1 MKTLY
6 DLLKDHSNLI
16 EEVEVT
22 DSKLRDLKSKIREV
36 EQEVFDRFAPKH
48 LLDLECVVKS
58 TEWSSS
64 ITQEKGYDSITENN
78 TFLVNY
84 IGGGYRKEFAKRKC
98 KIVGYSLIKIRNTG
112 EIVWQISAVVA
123 NKDGEFGKLH
133 IYSNIIDKTHLA
145 D

>member
-6 DLLKDHSNLI
+6 ELLKDHSNVTG
-16 EEVEVT
+16 EVKVT
-22 DSKLRDLKSKIREV
+22 ESKLLDLRSKIREV

-48 LLDLECVVKS
+48 LLDLECVVKA
-58 TEWSSS
+58 TEWGSSN
-64 ITQEKGYDSITENN
+64 TQEKNYDSITENN

-84 IGGGYRKEFAKRKC
+84 VGGGYRKEFAKRKC
-98 KIVGYSLIKIRNTG
+98 KIVGYNLIKIRDTG